1 MAAKKINKPSA
12 AKTVENSPIIQ
23 MLEEKLEI
31 IDKEHEKEQSAY
43 FQKSF
48 LLSSHLIEE
57 ARKIDKK
64 NSISQINSNYSSS

>member
-48 LLSSHLIEE
+48 LLSHLIEE

-64 NSISQINSNYSSS
+64 NSISK